1 MGDSNC
7 NIDLV
12 ETTIQN
18 ETLLHVN
25 LPERRILPQTGLTTV
40 REKNTADHQ
49 TISNKR
55 PVTHTHSMQEGLCV
69 ENEIFFSKQEKVL
82 WLKKYI

>member
-12 ETTIQN
+12 EITIQN
-18 ETLLHVN
+18 ETLQHIN

-40 REKNTADHQ
+40 R
-49 TISNKR
+49 
-55 PVTHTHSMQEGLCV
+55 
-69 ENEIFFSKQEKVL
+69 
-82 WLKKYI
+82 KKIQQIIRKFQIKDQ